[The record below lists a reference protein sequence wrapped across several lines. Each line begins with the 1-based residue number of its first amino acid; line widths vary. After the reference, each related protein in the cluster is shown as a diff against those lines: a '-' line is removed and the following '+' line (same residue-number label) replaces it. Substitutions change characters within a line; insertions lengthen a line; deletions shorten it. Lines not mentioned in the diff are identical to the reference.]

1 MNILSIEDLEIYKN
15 HEREFTT
22 SLYYDY
28 KRNTSS
34 KDCLQ
39 LAEIY
44 EKVTGQ
50 SVTRNFSCASCQ
62 LTLFKQLARLYFD
75 SIAYYKEQEEKEAE
89 IQAEMLKNA
98 KTEEVTIEPVKQK
111 TKKSYNKKKS

>member
-1 MNILSIEDLEIYKN
+1 MNILSKEDLEIFSK
-15 HEREFTT
+15 HEREMTT

-44 EKVTGQ
+44 EKTTGLT
-50 SVTRNFSCASCQ
+50 VIRNFSCASCQ
-62 LTLFKQLARLYFD
+62 LTLFKQLGRLYFD
-75 SIAYYKEQEEKEAE
+75 SVEYYKEQAEKE
-89 IQAEMLKNA
+89 AEMLKNA
-98 KTEEVTIEPVKQK
+98 KNEEAEVEPIKQK

>member
-1 MNILSIEDLEIYKN
+1 MNILSKEDLEIYKN

-44 EKVTGQ
+44 EKTTGLT
-50 SVTRNFSCASCQ
+50 VTRNFSCASCQ
-62 LTLFKQLARLYFD
+62 LTLFKQLGRLYFD
-75 SIAYYKEQEEKEAE
+75 SVEYYKEEAEKES
-89 IQAEMLKNA
+89 EMLKNA